1 MADPV
6 DPAER
11 RALARWQTR
20 LLPFVLVA
28 IFAMGAFFF
37 GSSIVQLNRLSDRIT
52 YHESPRI
59 DQTFAAFEKQGSLAS
74 QADRLDYLRWK
85 TMVMLEQDVVQRR
98 YAQVNATTM
107 LSAWTRHLGFLTGM
121 ILALVG
127 AIFILSKLNESTTTL
142 SGEGGGAKAA
152 LETSSPGIVLA
163 VLGSVLM
170 TVTLVKEF
178 EFTTTDTP
186 VYIGRSE
193 PAEAALPPPP
203 ALDTPEDRATEEQ
216 SLFGRNGN
224 EADNVQESP
233 PAR

>member
-11 RALARWQTR
+11 RDLARWQKR
-20 LLPFVLVA
+20 MLPFVLVA

-37 GSSIVQLNRLSDRIT
+37 GSSIIQLNKLSDRIT
-52 YHESPRI
+52 HQESPRI
-59 DQTFAAFEKQGSLAS
+59 DRTFAAFESQGGV
-74 QADRLDYLRWK
+74 QGEADKLDYLRWK

-127 AIFILSKLNESTTTL
+127 AIFILSKLNETPTTL

-170 TVTLVKEF
+170 TVTLTREF

-186 VYIGRSE
+186 VYIGRST
-193 PAEAALPPPP
+193 PPEATLPPPP
-203 ALDTPEDRATEEQ
+203 AFDTPEDRATEEQ
-216 SLFGRNGN
+216 SLFGRN
-224 EADNVQESP
+224 EASNVQESA